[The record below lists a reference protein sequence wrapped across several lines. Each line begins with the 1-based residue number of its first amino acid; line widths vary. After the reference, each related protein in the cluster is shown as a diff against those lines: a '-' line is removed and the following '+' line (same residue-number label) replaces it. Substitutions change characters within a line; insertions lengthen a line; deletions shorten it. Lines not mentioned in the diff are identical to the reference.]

1 MTWIRR
7 SAIAFILAGG
17 VPTVLA
23 VAPVGAHS
31 GGRAQ
36 LYVDSVRLEPQAGG
50 WRSTAVVRDADSGRP
65 EPGFGVQITGSG
77 PGGQAVGPVGLTDP
91 DADGTYAAVVPPIE
105 GRWALTV
112 EAAEIPGGARAEPFT
127 KTWPV
132 TLQAGQPL
140 DLAGSRPP
148 TPVRESGGGHSAA
161 PSVLGLTVAAALAG
175 LVSLRFARRG
185 RAGRQRRSVRR

>member
-127 KTWPV
+127 KTWWV

-140 DLAGSRPP
+140 DLAGSRS
-148 TPVRESGGGHSAA
+148 TAVRESGDGHSAA
-161 PSVLGLTVAAALAG
+161 PSVLGLTAAAVLAG
-175 LVSLRFARRG
+175 LVSLRLARRG
-185 RAGRQRRSVRR
+185 RAGRQRRSVRL